1 MAGLNKIYY
10 DLLIIWKWL
19 TIFGPP
25 CRARWSRLTT
35 SPMHRKMIHVACL
48 LGMRKQ

>member
-25 CRARWSRLTT
+25 CRARWSH
-35 SPMHRKMIHVACL
+35 HRCTEKWYM
-48 LGMRKQ
+48 